1 MNLYQEEEIS
11 VLEIVFGESAA
22 MGLSFSFAKGRENDV
37 LCFSSPF
44 SMGEIDE
51 DGIGEKRR
59 ETLRCIFRGDDEK
72 KAEDLFKKDRENLS
86 VLIRRAKN
94 AEPIRVWSGETPDEV
109 CGAYFIIEQL
119 SRIGS
124 GKPDVALVKLPDF
137 YERADGTAVRYIG
150 FGEVE
155 PELFGEFAK
164 KGKKLPYNII
174 IHMAE
179 HWRALR
185 KENASLRA
193 VINGKLVSVSE
204 NIYDKYILGEIA
216 LQQSEFCE
224 ASVIGSVISKYQ
236 LGIGDDFIARRIEKF
251 IGDGTLEFTGNKS
264 GRGRIYNRILRK
276 CT

>member
-1 MNLYQEEEIS
+1 M
-11 VLEIVFGESAA
+11 LEIVFGESAA

-51 DGIGEKRR
+51 DGIGEKRKEILRRLCR
-59 ETLRCIFRGDDEK
+59 EDDEK
-72 KAEDLFKKDRENLS
+72 RAEDLFEKDKENLS
-86 VLIRRAKN
+86 VLIRRAKTG
-94 AEPIRVWSGETPDEV
+94 EPIRMWSGETPDEV

-119 SRIGS
+119 SRIGP
-124 GKPDVALVKLPDF
+124 GKPDIALVKLPDF

-150 FGEVE
+150 FGEVK

-193 VINGKLVSVSE
+193 VINGMIVSVSE

-216 LQQSEFCE
+216 LQPSEFCE
-224 ASVIGSVISKYQ
+224 ASVIGSVTSKYQ
-236 LGIGDDFIARRIEKF
+236 FGIGDDFIARRIEKF
-251 IGDGTLEFTGNKS
+251 IGDGTLKFTGNKS
-264 GRGRIYNRILRK
+264 GSGRIYNRILRK

>member
-1 MNLYQEEEIS
+1 M
-11 VLEIVFGESAA
+11 LEIVFGESAA

-59 ETLRCIFRGDDEK
+59 ETLLRLCRKDNEK
-72 KAEDLFKKDRENLS
+72 KAEDLFEKDRKNLS
-86 VLIRRAKN
+86 ALIRRAKN
-94 AEPIRVWSGETPDEV
+94 AEPIRVWSGKTPDEV

-119 SRIGS
+119 SRIGA

-164 KGKKLPYNII
+164 KGRKLPYNII

-179 HWRALR
+179 HWSALR

-216 LQQSEFCE
+216 LQPSEFCE

-236 LGIGDDFIARRIEKF
+236 FGIGDDFIVRRIEKF
-251 IGDGTLEFTGNKS
+251 IGDGILAPARDNGGN
-264 GRGRIYNRILRK
+264 GRIYNRILRK

>member
-1 MNLYQEEEIS
+1 M
-11 VLEIVFGESAA
+11 LEIVFGESAA

-51 DGIGEKRR
+51 DGIGEKRKEILRRLCR
-59 ETLRCIFRGDDEK
+59 EDDEK
-72 KAEDLFKKDRENLS
+72 RAEDLFEKDKENLS
-86 VLIRRAKN
+86 VLIRRAQTG
-94 AEPIRVWSGETPDEV
+94 EPIRVWSGETPDEV

-119 SRIGS
+119 SRIGP
-124 GKPDVALVKLPDF
+124 GKPDIALVKLPDF

-150 FGEVE
+150 FGEVK

-185 KENASLRA
+185 KENDSLRA
-193 VINGKLVSVSE
+193 VINGMIVSVSE

-216 LQQSEFCE
+216 LQPSKFCE

-236 LGIGDDFIARRIEKF
+236 FGIGDDFIARRIEKF
-251 IGDGTLEFTGNKS
+251 IGDGILAPARDNGGS
-264 GRGRIYNRILRK
+264 GRIYNCILRK

>member
-1 MNLYQEEEIS
+1 M
-11 VLEIVFGESAA
+11 LEIVFGKSAA

-44 SMGEIDE
+44 SMGKIDE

-59 ETLRCIFRGDDEK
+59 ETLCCIFRGDDEK
-72 KAEDLFKKDRENLS
+72 KAEDLFEKDKGNLS
-86 VLIRRAKN
+86 VLIRRAKPG
-94 AEPIRVWSGETPDEV
+94 EPIRVWSGETPDEV

-155 PELFGEFAK
+155 PELFREFAK
-164 KGKKLPYNII
+164 KGRKLPYNII

-216 LQQSEFCE
+216 LQPSEFCE

-236 LGIGDDFIARRIEKF
+236 FGIGDDFIARRIEKF
-251 IGDGTLEFTGNKS
+251 IGDGILAPARDNGGS
-264 GRGRIYNRILRK
+264 GRIYNCILRK

>member
-1 MNLYQEEEIS
+1 M
-11 VLEIVFGESAA
+11 LEIVFGESAA

-72 KAEDLFKKDRENLS
+72 KAEDLFEKDKGNLS
-86 VLIRRAKN
+86 VLIRRAKPG
-94 AEPIRVWSGETPDEV
+94 EPIRVWSGKTPDEV

-119 SRIGS
+119 SRIGA

-164 KGKKLPYNII
+164 KGRKLPYNII

-179 HWRALR
+179 HWSALR

-193 VINGKLVSVSE
+193 VINGMIVSVSE

-216 LQQSEFCE
+216 LQPSEFCE

-236 LGIGDDFIARRIEKF
+236 FGIGDDFIACRIEKF
-251 IGDGTLEFTGNKS
+251 IGDKILAPVSDNGGS
-264 GRGRIYNRILRK
+264 GSVYNRILRK

>member
-1 MNLYQEEEIS
+1 M
-11 VLEIVFGESAA
+11 LEIVFGESAA
-22 MGLSFSFAKGRENDV
+22 MGLSFSFAKERENDV

-59 ETLRCIFRGDDEK
+59 ETLLRLCRGDDGK
-72 KAEDLFKKDRENLS
+72 RAEDLFEKDEESLFA
-86 VLIRRAKN
+86 LIRRAKN
-94 AEPIRVWSGETPDEV
+94 AEPVRVWSGETPDEV

-119 SRIGS
+119 SRIGP
-124 GKPDVALVKLPDF
+124 GKPDVSLVKLPEF

-155 PELFGEFAK
+155 PELFGEFVK
-164 KGKKLPYNII
+164 KGRKLPYNII

-193 VINGKLVSVSE
+193 VINGMLVSVSE

-216 LQQSEFCE
+216 LQPSEFCE

-236 LGIGDDFIARRIEKF
+236 FGIGDDFIAHRIEKF
-251 IGDGTLEFTGNKS
+251 IGDGTLDFTGNKS
-264 GRGRIYNRILRK
+264 GSGSVYKRILRK

>member
-11 VLEIVFGESAA
+11 VLEMVFGESAA

-44 SMGEIDE
+44 SMGKIDE

-59 ETLRCIFRGDDEK
+59 ETLSCIFRGDDEK
-72 KAEDLFKKDRENLS
+72 KAEDLFEKDKENLS

-94 AEPIRVWSGETPDEV
+94 AEPVRVWSGETPDEV

-119 SRIGS
+119 SRIGP
-124 GKPDVALVKLPDF
+124 GKTDVALVKLPDF

-155 PELFGEFAK
+155 PELFGEFANK
-164 KGKKLPYNII
+164 SKKLPYNII

-179 HWRALR
+179 HWSALR

-216 LQQSEFCE
+216 LQPSEFCE

-236 LGIGDDFIARRIEKF
+236 FGIGDDFIARRMEKF
-251 IGDGTLEFTGNKS
+251 IGDGILAPTRDNGGS
-264 GRGRIYNRILRK
+264 GSVYKRILRK